1 MLSGEAAAKLA
12 AFETKLR
19 GWVAEKMAQYDG
31 DAELRR
37 KQDAKYGGRAGY
49 EASLEKTLQEKMAS
63 ARSKAALAA
72 GDGEGERC
80 PYRSLLQ
87 RRTAMGY

>member
-12 AFETKLR
+12 AFEAKLR
-19 GWVAEKMAQYDG
+19 GWAAEKMAQYDG

-49 EASLEKTLQEKMAS
+49 EASLESTLQGKMAG

-72 GDGEGERC
+72 GGGGGELC
-80 PYRSLLQ
+80 PC
-87 RRTAMGY
+87 